1 MRRRDFL
8 TTLSTLSAATLLPVV
23 RRFEAT
29 AQTPDAPKAAPF
41 SASDVQ
47 RQARALAAE
56 KFVPPRIDLPRQLQD
71 LGFDQYRDIRF
82 KRDRAIWTSEGTS
95 FLVELFHRGFIFKE
109 PVAVYL
115 VADGMAQRVAYS
127 PDFFTFGPR
136 VQPPPEGTV
145 TDFSGFRIL
154 APINHPDAFDE
165 LVVFQGASYF
175 RAVAKGQGYGLSA
188 RGLALNT
195 AAREGEEFPF
205 FRAFWIERPPPEA
218 RVIVVHA
225 LLDSAST
232 TGAYRFTIRPA
243 DATVPATVMDVEM
256 TLYPRVELKLVGFA
270 PLTSL
275 FVFGP
280 NDRVGVD
287 DFRTAVH
294 DSDGLAIWNGRGE
307 WLWRPLT
314 NPETLQISEFIDD
327 NPRGFGLLQ
336 RHRAFADYQDL
347 DALYER
353 RPSLWIETIGHWGSG
368 AVQLIEIPSKTDYH
382 DNIVAFWR
390 PSRPLPAQSEER
402 HAYRLY
408 WCWTPPV
415 TPPLAIAADTRV
427 GAGGE
432 RGTRL
437 FVIDFV
443 GGRLAELPPD
453 APVHMTITTSAGTVK
468 PLMARPNPAIGGWRV
483 RFVLDPAGA
492 KLCEMRG
499 TLKLGEES
507 LSEVWSYRWTP

>member
-1 MRRRDFL
+1 M
-8 TTLSTLSAATLLPVV
+8 
-23 RRFEAT
+23 
-29 AQTPDAPKAAPF
+29 
-41 SASDVQ
+41 
-47 RQARALAAE
+47 
-56 KFVPPRIDLPRQLQD
+56 
-71 LGFDQYRDIRF
+71 
-82 KRDRAIWTSEGTS
+82 
-95 FLVELFHRGFIFKE
+95 
-109 PVAVYL
+109 
-115 VADGMAQRVAYS
+115 
-127 PDFFTFGPR
+127 
-136 VQPPPEGTV
+136 
-145 TDFSGFRIL
+145 
-154 APINHPDAFDE
+154 
-165 LVVFQGASYF
+165 
-175 RAVAKGQGYGLSA
+175 
-188 RGLALNT
+188 
-195 AAREGEEFPF
+195 
-205 FRAFWIERPPPEA
+205 
-218 RVIVVHA
+218 
-225 LLDSAST
+225 DSAST

-243 DATVPATVMDVEM
+243 DATVAATVMDVEM

-287 DFRTAVH
+287 DFRTVVH
-294 DSDGLAIWNGRGE
+294 DSDGLALWNGRGE

-353 RPSLWIETIGHWGSG
+353 RPSLWIETIGYWGSG
-368 AVQLIEIPSKTDYH
+368 AVQLVEIPSKTDYH

-427 GAGGE
+427 GAGVE

-453 APVHMTITTSAGTVK
+453 APVHMTITTSAGAVK